1 MEKAILKTLIY
12 ADLFDYPMLSQEIHK
27 WLIGKSASIEQVEK
41 TLKRLIKL
49 KKIALKQGVYFLRKR
64 SELINIRQ
72 DREKV
77 SQSYY
82 VKAKWIARIFKI
94 IPWIQLVG
102 ISGSLAMRNADKTDD
117 IDLFIISKS
126 NRVWL
131 TRLLS
136 ALILEILGER
146 RQRDASKKNSQSK
159 ICLNLLI
166 SEDALVQSKQNLY
179 IAHEILQ
186 LKVLWERSKTYQK
199 FLESNDW
206 TAKFL
211 PNWIGISAVEKRI
224 SSGLRKNWLVFD
236 YLEKIA
242 EVLQR
247 RYMGKLSGSEIVGHQ
262 SLYFHPEDAGE
273 WVMLEYERRV
283 KLLKRKA

>member
-1 MEKAILKTLIY
+1 MEKAIVKTLIY

-27 WLIGKSASIEQVEK
+27 WLIGKNAPIEQVEK
-41 TLKRLIKL
+41 AL
-49 KKIALKQGVYFLRKR
+49 KKLVKSKKVFLKQGVYFLKNR
-64 SELINIRQ
+64 SALVKIRQ

-82 VKAKWIARIFKI
+82 IKARWIARLFKI

-117 IDLFIISKS
+117 IDLFIISKP

-136 ALILEILGER
+136 ALILELVGER
-146 RQRDASKKNSQSK
+146 RLRDASRKESQSK
-159 ICLNLLI
+159 VCLNLLI

-199 FLESNDW
+199 FLESNEW
-206 TAKFL
+206 TVKFL

-224 SSGLRKNWLVFD
+224 SSGMRKNWLLFD
-236 YLEKIA
+236 YLEKIV

-247 RYMGKLSGSEIVGHQ
+247 RYMGQINGSELVGHQ
-262 SLYFHPEDAGE
+262 MLYFHPEDQG
-273 WVMLEYERRV
+273 VRILTEYY
-283 KLLKRKA
+283 KRTKKI